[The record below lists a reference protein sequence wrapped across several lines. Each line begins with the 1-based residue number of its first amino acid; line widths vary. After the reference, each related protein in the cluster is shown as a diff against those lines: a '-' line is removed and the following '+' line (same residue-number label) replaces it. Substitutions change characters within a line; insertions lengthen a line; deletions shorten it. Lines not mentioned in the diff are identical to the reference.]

1 MVLQDGEKLKKYT
14 NVPEV
19 QQLSQKQVM
28 PSGLGPGKKKTKK
41 QGFKQELTEAQQQE
55 VKEAFDLF
63 DTNGTGIIELKEL
76 KVALRALGFEPQRE
90 EIKTLISDLN
100 NNQAGRDRD
109 REKEKDGNV
118 TIDFNDFL
126 DIMTTKM
133 SERDSERELEK
144 AFILF
149 SQNKDTIEFEDL
161 KRIAAELGENMS
173 DDELKEMMFEAN
185 KVDRDGIVSKMDFLS
200 ILTETGK

>member
-1 MVLQDGEKLKKYT
+1 M
-14 NVPEV
+14 
-19 QQLSQKQVM
+19 
-28 PSGLGPGKKKTKK
+28 
-41 QGFKQELTEAQQQE
+41 E

-100 NNQAGRDRD
+100 SNQAGRDRD
-109 REKEKDGNV
+109 REKEKDGHV
-118 TIDFNDFL
+118 SIDFNDFL

-149 SQNKDTIEFEDL
+149 SKNKDVIEFEDL
-161 KRIAAELGENMS
+161 KRIAKELGENMS
-173 DDELKEMMFEAN
+173 DDELKEMMYEAN
-185 KVDRDGIVSKMDFLS
+185 KVDREGVVSKQDFLG
-200 ILTETGK
+200 ILAEPGK